1 MLAPLRPIFHRTAR
15 LWLTLM
21 AFVMLGQTAVSQET
35 PPNLFASV
43 RADITLVIREH
54 TGGADVVEVKVL
66 DAQYDPARLQ
76 AEIARLGE
84 DLKSKPRAIR
94 IYEQKFGNRPQ
105 DKFLEATFAVDG
117 LLEKDRLRLAP
128 IARSFGA
135 APTRGIAVVTENYR
149 PTADAV
155 MYFRDERVELQG
167 MALPGSIGL
176 EYRIRILTDRPET
189 IEIPETARQVS
200 KKSPTE
206 RTKTAPQLALWI
218 VLGVAGTAAG
228 LLVYSLLLRSRGNR
242 VRR

>member
-1 MLAPLRPIFHRTAR
+1 MRSDPYAPHRFAVRPVAWIALSLLLTAG
-15 LWLTLM
+15 
-21 AFVMLGQTAVSQET
+21 ALGQTAT
-35 PPNLFASV
+35 PNLFDTV
-43 RADITLVIREH
+43 RAEVTLVIREH

-66 DAQYDPARLQ
+66 DPNYDPARLQ
-76 AEIARLGE
+76 AEINQLGE
-84 DLKSKPRAIR
+84 DLRSKPRAVR
-94 IYEQKFGNRPQ
+94 IYEQKFGTRPQ

-135 APTRGIAVVTENYR
+135 APTRGLAVVTENYR
-149 PTADAV
+149 PTDDAV

-200 KKSPTE
+200 KKTPAR
-206 RTKTAPQLALWI
+206 RTNSEPQVLLWS
-218 VLGVAGTAAG
+218 VLGVAGLAAG

-242 VRR
+242 ARR